1 VHIGDGLVDRRA
13 RPRSAVPLGALGLL
27 LALTGTCFC
36 NGFVAQASSALGTRK
51 VVAVGAENEYAN
63 VIGQIGGPYVKV
75 EAIMSNPNTDP
86 HAFEASTQTAQLIS
100 EAELVVQNGVGYDAF
115 MNKLEAAS
123 PNQRREVIEVQEL
136 LGLPSS
142 TSNPHLWY
150 RPATMP
156 AVAKAVAADLG
167 KLVPAQTHYF
177 RTQVQKF
184 DESLTPWYQTIARIK
199 ARFSKASVATTEPVG
214 DYLLQAVD
222 ADNRTPWKLQADIM
236 NGVDPSPQEVTFQ
249 DNLFKQHRVKVFL
262 YNQQVTD
269 SLTVSFLTLARQEEI
284 PVVGLYETMPTPGY
298 DYQTWMSA
306 EAKALERALSSKRST
321 TRL

>member
-1 VHIGDGLVDRRA
+1 MIDRPTP
-13 RPRSAVPLGALGLL
+13 PRRAVPLGALGLL
-27 LALTGTCFC
+27 LALAGTSFC
-36 NGFVAQASSALGTRK
+36 NPLVAQASSALGTRK
-51 VVAVGAENEYAN
+51 LVAVGAENEYAN
-63 VIGQIGGPYVKV
+63 VIGQIGGPYVQV

-100 EAELVVQNGVGYDAF
+100 EAELVVQNGLGYDAF

-123 PNQRREVIEVQEL
+123 PNQRRRVIEVQDL

-142 TSNPHLWY
+142 TANPHLWY
-150 RPATMP
+150 RPTTMP
-156 AVAKAVAADLG
+156 AVAKAVATELG
-167 KLVPAQTHYF
+167 KLVPAHTDYF
-177 RTQVQKF
+177 QTQVKRF

-199 ARFSKASVATTEPVG
+199 ANFPKAAVATTEPVG

-249 DNLFKQHRVKVFL
+249 DNLFKQHRVTVFL

-269 SLTVSFLTLARQEEI
+269 SLTVSFLTLAKQAGV